1 MKIINKVAS
10 GVVVLITFLM
20 FSCNANDKN
29 ELLVPEDW
37 FYNSGID
44 SASEFKDYFDEL
56 KIEISSNLK
65 SKVAKKISYPI
76 TIKMAEDKVL
86 SIKNESEFIENYALI
101 INKTVVDAIA
111 NQEFNAIR
119 KYSNGVM
126 VGRGVLWI
134 SSIKLN
140 ESDKYQI
147 KIFAINN

>member
-1 MKIINKVAS
+1 MKIINKVAN
-10 GVVVLITFLM
+10 GLVVLITFLM

-29 ELLVPEDW
+29 GLLVPEDW

-56 KIEISSNLK
+56 KVEISSNLK

-76 TIKMAEDKVL
+76 TIKMAEDKAL
-86 SIKNESEFIENYALI
+86 SIKNEAEFVENYSLI
-101 INKTVVDAIA
+101 INKTVVDAISK
-111 NQEFNAIR
+111 QEFNAIR

-126 VGRGVLWI
+126 IGRGVLWI

-140 ESDKYQI
+140 ESDEYQI